1 MGEAGGGV
9 ERRRRR
15 GTRKGKWQIRRKSEW
30 AAALGSK
37 RYFLSLFSK
46 RFRRGFSL
54 ERCRQAPRR
63 TAFHP
68 SACATLISF
77 FHEAPEGIVVSA

>member
-9 ERRRRR
+9 E
-15 GTRKGKWQIRRKSEW
+15 GEEGEETRKGKWQIRRKSEW

-46 RFRRGFSL
+46 RFRRGGLAWKGAAKPKKNGISSFGMRNAHL
-54 ERCRQAPRR
+54 LLPRG
-63 TAFHP
+63 
-68 SACATLISF
+68 S
-77 FHEAPEGIVVSA
+77 EGVVVSA

>member
-1 MGEAGGGV
+1 MGEAGGGEV
-9 ERRRRR
+9 KAKKARNEEE
-15 GTRKGKWQIRRKSEW
+15 QVADPQKSEW

-37 RYFLSLFSK
+37 RYFLSLFWK

-54 ERCRQAPRR
+54 ERRRQAPRR

-68 SACATLISF
+68 SAMRNAQLPLPRGSESF
-77 FHEAPEGIVVSA
+77 VG

>member
-9 ERRRRR
+9 E
-15 GTRKGKWQIRRKSEW
+15 GEEGEEQGKGKWQIRRKSEW

-46 RFRRGFSL
+46 RFRRG
-54 ERCRQAPRR
+54 
-63 TAFHP
+63 
-68 SACATLISF
+68 
-77 FHEAPEGIVVSA
+77 V

>member
-9 ERRRRR
+9 ERRRKARE
-15 GTRKGKWQIRRKSEW
+15 TRKGKWQILRKSEW

-37 RYFLSLFSK
+37 RYFLSLFWK

-54 ERCRQAPRR
+54 ERCRQAQ
-63 TAFHP
+63 
-68 SACATLISF
+68 
-77 FHEAPEGIVVSA
+77 E

>member
-9 ERRRRR
+9 EGEEGEER
-15 GTRKGKWQIRRKSEW
+15 GKGKWQIRRKSEW

-54 ERCRQAPRR
+54 ERCRQAQEER
-63 TAFHP
+63 H
-68 SACATLISF
+68 
-77 FHEAPEGIVVSA
+77 